1 MTKLPI
7 SVCMISGAEDRRIGR
22 ALASVAEW
30 TSEIVVVLN
39 QEVSDG
45 TEAAA
50 ASFGAKVFRE
60 PWRGFVAQKN
70 SAAAKAGC
78 SWILGLDA
86 DEVVSAPLRERIS
99 ALFEAGRTP
108 SEAAFRFPRCTF
120 YCGRWIRHG
129 DWYPDY
135 VTRLWRKDA
144 AEWTGVEPHAG
155 LAVRG
160 ARGTLPAEL
169 LHYSNDSID
178 QQISKIAPYS
188 ADFVQHRRQNGLSAG
203 VGDLTIRPAWRFFR
217 AYVLRR
223 GFLDGWPG
231 FYIASLT
238 AFSTLTRYVKVLE
251 AEKKASAK

>member
-1 MTKLPI
+1 
-7 SVCMISGAEDRRIGR
+7 MISGAESHRIGR

-30 TSEIVVVLN
+30 AGEIIIVLN

-45 TEAAA
+45 TDHAAA
-50 ASFGAKVFRE
+50 AFGAKVFRE

-70 SAAAKAGC
+70 AAAAKAGC
-78 SWILGLDA
+78 PWVLGLDA
-86 DEVVSAPLRERIS
+86 DEVVSAPLRQQIA
-99 ALFEAGRTP
+99 ALFEAGRVP
-108 SEAAFRFPRCTF
+108 AVAAFRFPRCTF

-135 VTRLWRKDA
+135 VTRLWRREA

-155 LAVRG
+155 LTVRG
-160 ARGTLPAEL
+160 AVETLAADL
-169 LHYSNDSID
+169 FHYSNDSID
-178 QQISKIAPYS
+178 QQISKIVPYS
-188 ADFVQHRRQNGLSAG
+188 ADFVRHRRQNGRSAG
-203 VGDLTIRPAWRFFR
+203 VADLTIRPAWRFFR

-231 FYIASLT
+231 FYIASLN

-251 AEKKASAK
+251 EERKTSGE